1 MMTKIE
7 LIKNYTIDELASMV
21 LRKDEEIR
29 QIDYA
34 LKKYLG
40 IKHTDVDTQDE
51 FEKLLQKQMNK
62 SELPIEP
69 IDVASMLINA
79 MYTRKKGDAIHKA
92 FGNNSET
99 ITENIYSV
107 NDLKEIAEHL
117 LAAKEVADEAM
128 RSIEINGITLRE
140 FCDKLNS
147 LEDNECHLS
156 SCRYN
161 RNCICQNEKK
171 RKECIDVSMLVLC
184 LEENK

>member
-51 FEKLLQKQMNK
+51 FEKLLQKQM
-62 SELPIEP
+62 
-69 IDVASMLINA
+69 
-79 MYTRKKGDAIHKA
+79 
-92 FGNNSET
+92 
-99 ITENIYSV
+99 
-107 NDLKEIAEHL
+107 
-117 LAAKEVADEAM
+117 AKEVADEAM
-128 RSIEINGITLRE
+128 KSIEINGITLKE
-140 FCDKLNS
+140 FCNNLNS
-147 LEDNECHLS
+147 LDDNECHLC

-161 RNCICQNEKK
+161 KNCICQNEKK

-184 LEENK
+184 L